1 MKGFASSET
10 IRWALLVLAACSML
24 LLAGCTGTAR
34 PPANPAAD
42 DAWRDVA
49 LTDVTTGETFSLS
62 SFAGKPVILFTFTV
76 SCPICTQQQ
85 KEISALERSA
95 NGSIAVVGLDIDPNE
110 EPGVLQGHIKK
121 NGFSGHYAISPP
133 GMTRALVDRFGPA
146 VVTPSSAPVM
156 VVCPGGNAHIL
167 EAGIKP
173 SSRLSSS
180 LGSVC

>member
-1 MKGFASSET
+1 
-10 IRWALLVLAACSML
+10 ML
-24 LLAGCTGTAR
+24 LFAGCTGTAR
-34 PPANPAAD
+34 PPQNPAPV

-62 SFAGKPVILFTFTV
+62 SFSGRPVVLFTFTV

-85 KEISALERSA
+85 KEISALERNS

-110 EPGVLQGHIKK
+110 EPGILQSHIQK

-133 GMTRALVDRFGPA
+133 EMTRALVDRFGPA

-156 VVCPGGNAHIL
+156 VICPNGNADIL
-167 EAGIKP
+167 DAGIKP
-173 SSRLSSS
+173 SSLLSSS
-180 LGSVC
+180 ISAVC

>member
-1 MKGFASSET
+1 MKGPASSTT

-24 LLAGCTGTAR
+24 LLAGCTGTAH
-34 PPANPAAD
+34 PPANPEPD

-62 SFAGKPVILFTFTV
+62 SFAGRPVILFTFTV
-76 SCPICTQQQ
+76 SCPICTRQQ

-95 NGSIAVVGLDIDPNE
+95 NGSIAVIGLDIDPNE
-110 EPGVLQGHIKK
+110 EPGVLLSHIQK

-146 VVTPSSAPVM
+146 VVTPSSAPVV
-156 VVCPGGNAHIL
+156 VVCPGGNTQIL
-167 EAGIKP
+167 EAGIK
-173 SSRLSSS
+173 SSFRLSSS
-180 LGSVC
+180 LSAVC